1 MIGMQ
6 RKILAGLLSG
16 VVLSGFYVL
25 SAGSLV
31 LNGTSSLP
39 HTGYVMLRWP
49 ILPVKGSYIAFRSP
63 EAVDARFQNFP
74 FVKRIVG
81 LPGDQITTTG
91 SEVCIADECRALLPR
106 LAEQGLQPL
115 SEGIIGADQ
124 FVVFGDAPESL
135 DSRYALI
142 GTIAK
147 SDILAVGFPV
157 PIPHWTELSTWLQ

>member
-25 SAGSLV
+25 STGSLV

-49 ILPVKGSYIAFRSP
+49 IVPLRGSYVAFQAP
-63 EAVDARFQNFP
+63 EAVDSRFQHFP
-74 FVKRIVG
+74 FIKRVVG
-81 LPGDQITTTG
+81 LPGDEIRTDGT
-91 SEVCIADECRALLPR
+91 EVCIKDTCRNLLPK
-106 LAEQGLQPL
+106 LVDQGLNPL
-115 SEGIIGADQ
+115 PDGPITDDHY
-124 FVVFGDAPESL
+124 VVFGDAPESL

-142 GTIAK
+142 GTVAK